1 MSSPDA
7 NSPRGLVISA
17 RWSNLFPLTATLL
30 CRTGNHPKIELSFR
44 VLQNA
49 DFLFGDLL
57 PWGGESLDMSTVC
70 LSAFRIPGK
79 FVCAFLG
86 TLAIAASLAGCGGY
100 GGGGSSN
107 YPITVSV
114 SPTSASV
121 PISQTKQFTAT
132 VAYDSQYKGVTWAL
146 SGTGCSG
153 SACGTLS
160 ANMSASG
167 VAITYTAPATVPIPA
182 AVTLTATFF
191 FFKQKTAY

>member
-114 SPTSASV
+114 SPKRGGLTT
-121 PISQTKQFTAT
+121 SQTLPFTAT
-132 VAYDSQYKGVTWAL
+132 VQNDPSNAGVIWSA
-146 SGTGCSG
+146 SCAASPCG
-153 SACGTLS
+153 SFSPPST
-160 ANMSASG
+160 ASG
-167 VAITYTAPATVPIPA
+167 VPTT
-182 AVTLTATFF
+182 
-191 FFKQKTAY
+191 